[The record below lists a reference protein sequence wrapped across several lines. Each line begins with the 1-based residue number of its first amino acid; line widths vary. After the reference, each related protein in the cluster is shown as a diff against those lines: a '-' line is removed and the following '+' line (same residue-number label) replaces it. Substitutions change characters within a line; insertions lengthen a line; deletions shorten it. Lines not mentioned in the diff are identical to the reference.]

1 MRASW
6 LWAYFIRGLQMMS
19 VVAVPLL
26 YESANIADLDDPKSF
41 IKNLAMRFG
50 WFVGHMK
57 GYEMV
62 LSKRPCQLQDG
73 RRLSV
78 ASLLIYKP
86 DNPHSSYNLL
96 LCFCDRIQRSYLQHN
111 RLRGDTFVYVN
122 GLQVSEQ
129 TFHNRILKL
138 VHAIKDSGDFPRDSD
153 ADSVDSSDSDSE

>member
-6 LWAYFIRGLQMMS
+6 LWAYFIRGLQMLS

-41 IKNLAMRFG
+41 IKNLAVRFG
-50 WFVGHMK
+50 WFVGQMK
-57 GYEMV
+57 GYEIV
-62 LSKRPCQLQDG
+62 LSKRPCQLQDS

-86 DNPHSSYNLL
+86 DNQHSSYNLL
-96 LCFCDRIQRSYLQHN
+96 LCFCDRIQRGYLQHN

-129 TFHNRILKL
+129 TFHNRLLKL
-138 VHAIKDSGDFPRDSD
+138 VHSIKDSGDFPRDPD
-153 ADSVDSSDSDSE
+153 ADSVDSSNSDSE